1 VKLLDDLKLKF
12 PLKEF
17 SPYGFCIVVP
27 GAEFDPDWETELGDK
42 GYKCFNTDV
51 DGKPVTLVRVA
62 KTEKGS
68 GEKTVYSP
76 STAPTAPTVP
86 TAPTTS
92 TESETFPRRWPEN
105 EEKRLLER
113 WNKVKGTAAER
124 SVALAPEF
132 PGRTAQA
139 IMLRAKKLRRERGLS
154 RRYGKRSKKASEKAS
169 AEPVMRNASQKTPK
183 TLGIPSTPE
192 APIGLG
198 PEHIPAKDEV
208 VELLKQIL
216 HAIKPK
222 EESVYFE
229 SYCPNC
235 RKRGSAEDSNVWKAC
250 PVCGGPLIVW
260 NVEVSA

>member
-1 VKLLDDLKLKF
+1 MKLLEDLKQKF
-12 PLKEF
+12 PLKEVA
-17 SPYGFCIVVP
+17 PYGFCIVVP
-27 GAEFDPDWETELGDK
+27 GPDFDPDWEAELGDK

-51 DGKPVTLVRVA
+51 DGKPVTLVRVVKA
-62 KTEKGS
+62 EKGS
-68 GEKTVYSP
+68 GEKTVSSP
-76 STAPTAPTVP
+76 PIAPIASTA
-86 TAPTTS
+86 S
-92 TESETFPRRWPEN
+92 TEGETFPRRWPEN

-113 WNKVKGTAAER
+113 WNQVKGTAAER

-139 IMLRAKKLRRERGLS
+139 IMLKAKKLRRERGLS

-169 AEPVMRNASQKTPK
+169 AEPVMRNTSQKTPK

-192 APIGLG
+192 APIGPG